1 VNNLSNVPQ
10 NVEAELGVLGSMMV
24 EESIVS
30 DLVPMLHKS
39 YFLSSAHQLIFE
51 AIAYLFDNSRPV
63 DPVAVVEEL
72 KRRGVLEQS
81 GGESY
86 LLSLM
91 ESIPSAGN
99 YAYYAKIVRA
109 KGMMRQLIK
118 AAETIIDDVKSGTT
132 ELDALLDKAERLVF
146 EVTQKEISS
155 EPCHLNNLLLQIVS
169 DLEKDKKL
177 FDGVL
182 TGFRDLDDLITG
194 LPNSSLII
202 IAGRPSMG
210 KTSFALNIAAHVSA
224 NQNVGALIFSLEMPK
239 DQVAQNL
246 LCSWLSINPRKI
258 RNGLLPPEEYLR
270 ITQEVARL
278 GMAPLFIDDSA
289 SPSLREI
296 RAKMRRL
303 KVKYNIGLII
313 IDYIQLLE
321 NADERRSE
329 NRQQEVSQISRGLKT
344 MAREFNVPVIALSQ
358 LNRSVDARD
367 DHRPR
372 MSDLRESGA
381 LEQDADLI
389 LFLYRDEYY
398 NKESTTNKNMA
409 EVIVGKHRNG
419 PTGDVKLAF
428 IKEHMRFLCLD
439 EHFRIYGSLPSN

>member
-1 VNNLSNVPQ
+1 
-10 NVEAELGVLGSMMV
+10 MMV
-24 EESIVS
+24 EESIVG

-39 YFLSSAHQLIFE
+39 YFLSSIHQLIFE
-51 AIAYLFDNSRPV
+51 AIAYLFDNNRPV
-63 DPVAVVEEL
+63 DPVAVAEEL
-72 KRRGVLEQS
+72 KRRGVLEQI

-86 LLSLM
+86 ILSLM
-91 ESIPSAGN
+91 ESVPSAGN
-99 YAYYAKIVRA
+99 SAYYAKIVRS

-118 AAETIIDDVKSGTT
+118 AAETIIDEAKTGTT

-169 DLEKDKKL
+169 DLEKEKKV
-177 FDGVL
+177 FDGVH
-182 TGFRDLDDLITG
+182 TGFRDLDEMIVG

-210 KTSFALNIAAHVSA
+210 KTSFALNIAAQVSV
-224 NQNVGALIFSLEMPK
+224 NENVGSLIFSLEMSK
-239 DQVAQNL
+239 EQVAQNL
-246 LCSWLSINPRKI
+246 LCSWVSINPHKI
-258 RNGLLPPEEYLR
+258 RGGMIPPDEYLR

-278 GMAPLFIDDSA
+278 GMAPIFIDDSA

-296 RAKMRRL
+296 RAKTRRL
-303 KVKYNIGLII
+303 RAKYNIGLVI

-321 NADERRSE
+321 TADDRGRSE

-398 NKESTTNKNMA
+398 NKESTTNKGIA

-439 EHFRIYGSLPSN
+439 EHSKIFSTPSN